1 MLNLYSIKNINN
13 IIENYNFKFSKSLG
27 QNFLINPSI
36 IDKIVNLSGI
46 SSNSGVIE
54 IGPGFGVLTQ
64 AIAKVA
70 KKVIAVEIDKSLIPI
85 LYETL
90 NGLNNVTVINND
102 ILKIDMEA
110 LINSEFPNMD
120 VSVCANLPYYLTTP
134 IIMGILEK
142 RLKIDSINV
151 MVQKEAIIMGI
162 LEKRLKIDSINVMVQ
177 KEVAK
182 KMCTYVGHK
191 DSSALTFGV
200 NYYSKPKILFN
211 VSNGNFIPKPKV
223 DSSVIKLEIKKNI
236 EYDVM
241 DEKFLFKVVHA
252 GFNNRRKILLNALSC
267 NLDVDKVMLLN
278 IFNKLGID
286 VNIRAERMSIKD
298 FVNISNSIIKLK

>member
-1 MLNLYSIKNINN
+1 MLNLYSIKNI
-13 IIENYNFKFSKSLG
+13 IEKYNFKFSKSLG

-36 IDKIVNLSGI
+36 IDKIVSLSDI
-46 SSNSGVIE
+46 SSDSGVIE

-64 AIAKVA
+64 AISKVA

-85 LYETL
+85 LSETL
-90 NGLNNVTVINND
+90 NGFNNVTVINND
-102 ILKIDMEA
+102 ILKIDMQG
-110 LINSEFPNMD
+110 LINSEFSNMN

-134 IIMGILEK
+134 
-142 RLKIDSINV
+142 
-151 MVQKEAIIMGI
+151 IIMGI

-200 NYYSKPKILFN
+200 NYYSEPKILFN
-211 VSNGNFIPKPKV
+211 VSSGNFIPKPNV
-223 DSSVIKLEIKKNI
+223 DSSVIKLDIKKNI
-236 EYDVM
+236 EYDVI

-267 NLDVDKVMLLN
+267 NLYIDKSMLLN

-286 VNIRAERMSIKD
+286 VNIRAERMSIED
-298 FVNISNSIIKLK
+298 FVNVSNNIKKLK

>member
-151 MVQKEAIIMGI
+151 MVQKE
-162 LEKRLKIDSINVMVQ
+162 
-177 KEVAK
+177 VAK